1 MVRFVRRS
9 LLGQLLGVYLVFV
22 AVVLLAGL
30 TVRTILQRLDSDV
43 RSADRALARAIALET
58 DTKLRNARS
67 SLTDL
72 AKLELLRTNNPA
84 AMEAAFR
91 AFKAARPDIDRVY
104 WINPDGIMGVSVPAS
119 VRTSGTDYAEERIFQ
134 RASVSSEPVVEAGA
148 VDLTTYNAV
157 AIVAQPIRANDGHL
171 LGIVATNLS
180 LDDMCVPLRT
190 IVEEQQR
197 QSGRLDISL
206 VDGRGQ
212 LIATP
217 ERERLL
223 QRVLDELPGA
233 ADALIG
239 IPTTGIGPG
248 RRGGEWLFSAVP
260 VPSVGWAV
268 VVQRPTADALAVA
281 NSFNAWLSGA
291 ALLFG
296 IGGLLFWLVLMHQV
310 IRPLHALAT
319 RHQAL
324 PPLGAAPPAQVSGLS
339 ARADEVGIL
348 ARSLRR
354 LEHEATTRLSELNT
368 LLETSNAV
376 VGTLDPQA
384 VAQTIIR
391 EVQRLVDVQAVS
403 VFVPNDNGVLRVLA
417 SAGHHPDYDR
427 IVNIAADS
435 TTSPSAAALR
445 DGRPVQII
453 AGEGVQFPPISYNEG
468 FRVLLAIPIISRHV
482 GGVVLLVYRI
492 RPQAFTA
499 NEVDLLLTFANYATL
514 AWEHAV
520 LYERSDERLRE
531 IAREN
536 ERLYREAAQEKQ
548 RLAAIMGS
556 MSDGLVLT
564 SVEGRVLYANPGAY
578 ALAGLPPGTIEGR
591 HIDTI
596 HTPLRAKAARP
607 EEYDRHLACA
617 GAGQIQ
623 SWLLEASSERHH
635 QTINLRMFDVH
646 DESGQPIGR
655 GLLLRDVTHEREID
669 QFKTTLLAAVGHEL
683 RTPLTAIKGHASTLL
698 QEDVVW
704 PPAEQRHFLQTI
716 SDEAD
721 RLAQLV
727 GNLLDMSR
735 IEAGL
740 LPLERAAWSLHALV
754 TRAAQRLGQPIARL
768 EQQIPSDLPLIEVDG
783 PRIEVVLRNLLAN
796 ARAYGEGAV
805 LVSAACDGDQMIVSV
820 ADDGPGIAP
829 DELPQIF
836 ERFYRAGRG
845 LRQRSG
851 GTGLGL
857 AICKA
862 FVEAHGGRIWVE
874 SHEGTTFSFTLP
886 LAPAGA
892 TS

>member
-134 RASVSSEPVVEAGA
+134 RASVSSEPVVEAGS

-233 ADALIG
+233 DDALIG

-704 PPAEQRHFLQTI
+704 PPAEQR
-716 SDEAD
+716 
-721 RLAQLV
+721 
-727 GNLLDMSR
+727 
-735 IEAGL
+735 
-740 LPLERAAWSLHALV
+740 
-754 TRAAQRLGQPIARL
+754 LGQPIARL

-796 ARAYGEGAV
+796 ARAYGERAV

>member
-324 PPLGAAPPAQVSGLS
+324 PPLGAAPPSPPTAPPRPRRRRYGMAGLC
-339 ARADEVGIL
+339 
-348 ARSLRR
+348 RSLPAKGFNF
-354 LEHEATTRLSELNT
+354 H
-368 LLETSNAV
+368 
-376 VGTLDPQA
+376 QFH
-384 VAQTIIR
+384 IMK
-391 EVQRLVDVQAVS
+391 VS
-403 VFVPNDNGVLRVLA
+403 VYCSLYR
-417 SAGHHPDYDR
+417 S
-427 IVNIAADS
+427 
-435 TTSPSAAALR
+435 SAAM
-445 DGRPVQII
+445 
-453 AGEGVQFPPISYNEG
+453 
-468 FRVLLAIPIISRHV
+468 
-482 GGVVLLVYRI
+482 
-492 RPQAFTA
+492 
-499 NEVDLLLTFANYATL
+499 
-514 AWEHAV
+514 
-520 LYERSDERLRE
+520 
-531 IAREN
+531 
-536 ERLYREAAQEKQ
+536 
-548 RLAAIMGS
+548 LAAWCCWCI
-556 MSDGLVLT
+556 
-564 SVEGRVLYANPGAY
+564 AY
-578 ALAGLPPGTIEGR
+578 
-591 HIDTI
+591 
-596 HTPLRAKAARP
+596 
-607 EEYDRHLACA
+607 
-617 GAGQIQ
+617 
-623 SWLLEASSERHH
+623 
-635 QTINLRMFDVH
+635 VH
-646 DESGQPIGR
+646 K
-655 GLLLRDVTHEREID
+655 LLR
-669 QFKTTLLAAVGHEL
+669 
-683 RTPLTAIKGHASTLL
+683 P
-698 QEDVVW
+698 
-704 PPAEQRHFLQTI
+704 
-716 SDEAD
+716 
-721 RLAQLV
+721 
-727 GNLLDMSR
+727 
-735 IEAGL
+735 
-740 LPLERAAWSLHALV
+740 
-754 TRAAQRLGQPIARL
+754 TR
-768 EQQIPSDLPLIEVDG
+768 S
-783 PRIEVVLRNLLAN
+783 
-796 ARAYGEGAV
+796 
-805 LVSAACDGDQMIVSV
+805 
-820 ADDGPGIAP
+820 
-829 DELPQIF
+829 
-836 ERFYRAGRG
+836 
-845 LRQRSG
+845 
-851 GTGLGL
+851 
-857 AICKA
+857 ICC
-862 FVEAHGGRIWVE
+862 
-874 SHEGTTFSFTLP
+874 
-886 LAPAGA
+886 
-892 TS
+892 

>member
-30 TVRTILQRLDSDV
+30 TVRTILQQLDSDV
-43 RSADRALARAIALET
+43 RAADRALARAIALET

-67 SLTDL
+67 SLIDL
-72 AKLELLRTNNPA
+72 AQLQVLHTNDPQG
-84 AMEAAFR
+84 MEAAFR

-104 WINPDGIMGVSVPAS
+104 WINPNGIMGVSVPAS

-134 RASVSSEPVVEAGA
+134 HASVSSEPVVEAGA

-197 QSGRLDISL
+197 QGGRLDISL

-233 ADALIG
+233 SDALIG

-248 RRGGEWLFSAVP
+248 RHGSEWLFSAAP

-281 NSFNAWLSGA
+281 NSFNTWLSGA

-296 IGGLLFWLVLMHQV
+296 IGGLLFWLALMRQV

-319 RHQAL
+319 RHQGLPSFGATLPAYVSAL
-324 PPLGAAPPAQVSGLS
+324 PT
-339 ARADEVGIL
+339 RADEVGIL
-348 ARSLRR
+348 ARSLQR
-354 LEHEATTRLSELNT
+354 LEDEVTTRLSELNT

-391 EVQRLVDVQAVS
+391 EVQRLVNVQAAS
-403 VFVPNDNGVLRVLA
+403 VFVPNDNGILRVLA
-417 SAGHHPDYDR
+417 SAGHRPDYDR

-453 AGEGVQFPPISYNEG
+453 AGEGVEFPPISYSEG
-468 FRVLLAIPIISRHV
+468 FRALLAIPIISRHV
-482 GGVVLLVYRI
+482 GGVVLLVYRTQA
-492 RPQAFTA
+492 QAFTA

-536 ERLYREAAQEKQ
+536 ERLYRQAAQEKQ
-548 RLAAIMGS
+548 TLAAIMGS

-564 SVEGRVLYANPGAY
+564 SIEGRVLYANPGAY
-578 ALAGLPPGTIEGR
+578 ALAGMPPDAIEGR
-591 HIDTI
+591 HIDAFLA
-596 HTPLRAKAARP
+596 PLRAKAARP
-607 EEYDRHLACA
+607 DEYDHNLAHAAA
-617 GAGQIQ
+617 GRMQ
-623 SWLLEASSERHH
+623 SWLLESNPELQH
-635 QTINLRMFDVH
+635 QTISLRMFDVH
-646 DESGQPIGR
+646 DDNGQPIGR

-683 RTPLTAIKGHASTLL
+683 RTPLSAIKGHASTLL

-704 PPAEQRHFLQTI
+704 PLAEQRHFLQTI

-740 LPLERAAWSLHALV
+740 LPLERAPWPIDALV
-754 TRAAQRLGQPIARL
+754 TRAAQRLGQPIAGL
-768 EQQIPSDLPLIEVDG
+768 KQHIPSDLPLIEVDG

-796 ARAYGEGAV
+796 ARAYGEGGV
-805 LVSAACDGDQMIVSV
+805 RVTAACDGDQMIVSV

-836 ERFYRAGRG
+836 ERFYRARRG

-862 FVEAHGGRIWVE
+862 FVEAHGGQIWVE

-886 LAPAGA
+886 LAPVAA
-892 TS
+892 AR